1 MGDNLLERLTDRLV
15 ENNFKLT
22 TQRRD
27 ILSVLVKNPEKHY
40 SAEELYE
47 EVKRINPDV
56 GLATIYRSLEILCSL
71 GITHQ
76 HNFDNNY
83 KRYELNLEGHHHHHL
98 ICLDCGRIIEFND
111 SVLEEFEDNLKKE
124 YDFEIIDHRIKFYG
138 RCKEC
143 RNS

>member
-47 EVKRINPDV
+47 AVKRINPDV

>member
-47 EVKRINPDV
+47 AVKRINPDV

-76 HNFDNNY
+76 HNFGNNY